1 MRVFKK
7 KVGDIYL
14 NPLWGDF
21 WLLKKIYDSEK
32 EKDIWILE
40 LLNDDYYEELAN
52 VKDFKKIGNIYDM
65 IKEKMESK

>member
-1 MRVFKK
+1 MRVFRK

-21 WLLKKIYDSEK
+21 WLLKKIYDREK
-32 EKDIWILE
+32 QKDIWVLE
-40 LLNDDYYEELAN
+40 LLDDDYYEELAN

-65 IKEKMESK
+65 IKEKIESE